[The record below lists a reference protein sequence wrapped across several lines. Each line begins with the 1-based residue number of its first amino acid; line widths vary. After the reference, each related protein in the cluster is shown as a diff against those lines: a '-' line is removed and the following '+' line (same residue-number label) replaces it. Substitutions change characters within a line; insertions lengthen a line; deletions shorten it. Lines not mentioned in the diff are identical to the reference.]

1 MIHATIIFLVE
12 IVIVLGLMVASMG
25 GGFDDGQGA

>member
-1 MIHATIIFLVE
+1 MIHATIIFL
-12 IVIVLGLMVASMG
+12 IVGVLGLIVASMG

>member
-1 MIHATIIFLVE
+1 MIHATIIFL
-12 IVIVLGLMVASMG
+12 IVVVLGLMVASMG